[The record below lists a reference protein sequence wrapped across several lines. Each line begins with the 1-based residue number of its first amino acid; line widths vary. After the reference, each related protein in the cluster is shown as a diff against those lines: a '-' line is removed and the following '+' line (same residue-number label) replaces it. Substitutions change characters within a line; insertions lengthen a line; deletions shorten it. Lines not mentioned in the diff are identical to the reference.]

1 MDFSGAGTE
10 DESRRTRVARR
21 EPGRDGIAE
30 TAVVSPFEVVVS
42 AKSAAFASLVPLAF
56 MLVLYFGASP
66 ASSARFGMWYFAGT
80 GLAHAVVWRIAER
93 RR

>member
-30 TAVVSPFEVVVS
+30 TAAVSPFEVVVS
-42 AKSAAFASLVPLAF
+42 AKSAFAALVPLAF
-56 MLVLYFGASP
+56 MLLYFGASP